1 MFVLGTIWFY
11 FVVKM
16 GRNVMT
22 VSWALFTKQKEKN
35 PYTAPPHN
43 DATGLYKSNVI
54 TLLLKNMRKL

>member
-16 GRNVMT
+16 GRCHDGQLGAVHEAEGEEPLH
-22 VSWALFTKQKEKN
+22 S
-35 PYTAPPHN
+35 PPPN